1 MTGQPVKNEPPAGLS
16 ETEPPT
22 ARVEARGRVG
32 VFDQHSSPSVVVMVD
47 DSRLAVKAAMGDGR
61 AFEGIVERY
70 ERTIYNV
77 AYRMVRDEE
86 DAADITQT
94 VFIKVYKKLDSYDPD
109 RKFFSWLYRIAVN
122 ECLNH
127 LKKRKH
133 EVVADGDYAVSRQS
147 PWDDVAR
154 NERGEL
160 LEGALMD
167 LRPEYRVVIVLKY
180 FLEFSYREISDIA
193 GIPEK
198 TVKSRLFTARQQLR
212 DALMG
217 LGYRR

>member
-1 MTGQPVKNEPPAGLS
+1 M
-16 ETEPPT
+16 
-22 ARVEARGRVG
+22 
-32 VFDQHSSPSVVVMVD
+32 MD
-47 DSRLAVKAAMGDGR
+47 DSELAVRAAKGDKR
-61 AFEGIVERY
+61 AFEEIVKRY
-70 ERTIYNV
+70 EKTVYNL
-77 AYRMVRDEE
+77 AYRMVRDEQ

-94 VFIKVYKKLDSYDPD
+94 VFIKVHRKLDSYDPT

-122 ECLNH
+122 ECLNC
-127 LKKRKH
+127 LKKRRH
-133 EVVADGDYAVSRQS
+133 EVVADRDYAVSRQS

-154 NERGEL
+154 NERSEL

-167 LRPEYRVVIVLKY
+167 LRPEHRVVIVLKY
-180 FLEFSYREISDIA
+180 FLEFSYREISDIV

-198 TVKSRLFTARQQLR
+198 TVKSRLFTARQQLK

>member
-1 MTGQPVKNEPPAGLS
+1 
-16 ETEPPT
+16 
-22 ARVEARGRVG
+22 
-32 VFDQHSSPSVVVMVD
+32 MVD
-47 DSRLAVKAAMGDGR
+47 DSRLAVKAARGDGR
-61 AFEGIVERY
+61 AFEKIVKRY

-94 VFIKVYKKLDSYDPD
+94 VFIKVHRKLESYDPD

-122 ECLNH
+122 ECLNYI
-127 LKKRKH
+127 KKRKH
-133 EVVADGDYAVSRQS
+133 EVVADGDYAVTRLS

-154 NERGEL
+154 GERGEL

-167 LRPEYRVVIVLKY
+167 LKPEYRVVIVLKY

-193 GIPEK
+193 GVPEK
-198 TVKSRLFTARQQLR
+198 TVKSRLFTARQQMR

>member
-1 MTGQPVKNEPPAGLS
+1 
-16 ETEPPT
+16 
-22 ARVEARGRVG
+22 
-32 VFDQHSSPSVVVMVD
+32 MVD
-47 DSRLAVKAAMGDGR
+47 DSRLAVKAARGDGR
-61 AFEGIVERY
+61 AFEKIVDRY

-94 VFIKVYKKLDSYDPD
+94 VFIKVHRNLDRYDPD

-127 LKKRKH
+127 IKKRRH

-154 NERGEL
+154 GERSEL

-167 LRPEYRVVIVLKY
+167 LKPEYRVVIVLKY

-198 TVKSRLFTARQQLR
+198 TVKSRLFSARQQMR

>member
-1 MTGQPVKNEPPAGLS
+1 MPNTY
-16 ETEPPT
+16 T
-22 ARVEARGRVG
+22 AITKKDGDWWIGWIEEVPGVNCQERTHEELVRSLEVTLEEALDFNR
-32 VFDQHSSPSVVVMVD
+32 QE
-47 DSRLAVKAAMGDGR
+47 A
-61 AFEGIVERY
+61 IVERY
-70 ERTIYNV
+70 QRTIYNV
-77 AYRMVRDEE
+77 AYRMVRDEG

-94 VFIKVYKKLDSYDPD
+94 VFIKVYRKLDRYDPD

-122 ECLNH
+122 ECLNYI
-127 LKKRKH
+127 KKRKH
-133 EVVADGDYAVSRQS
+133 EVVADGDYAVSRMS

-154 NERGEL
+154 GERSEL

-167 LRPEYRVVIVLKY
+167 LKPEHRVVIVLKY

-198 TVKSRLFTARQQLR
+198 TVKSRLFTARRQMR

>member
-1 MTGQPVKNEPPAGLS
+1 
-16 ETEPPT
+16 
-22 ARVEARGRVG
+22 
-32 VFDQHSSPSVVVMVD
+32 MVD
-47 DSRLAVKAAMGDGR
+47 DSRLAVRAARGDGR

-70 ERTIYNV
+70 EKTVYNV

-86 DAADITQT
+86 DAADLTQA
-94 VFIKVYKKLDSYDPD
+94 VFIKVHRNLGRYDPE

-127 LKKRKH
+127 IKKHRH
-133 EVVADGDYAVSRQS
+133 EVVTDGDHAVSRHS
-147 PWDDVAR
+147 PWDDVDR
-154 NERGEL
+154 GERSEL
-160 LEGALMD
+160 LEGALMV
-167 LRPEYRVVIVLKY
+167 LKPEHRVVIVLKY

-198 TVKSRLFTARQQLR
+198 TVKSRLFSARQQMR

>member
-1 MTGQPVKNEPPAGLS
+1 
-16 ETEPPT
+16 
-22 ARVEARGRVG
+22 
-32 VFDQHSSPSVVVMVD
+32 MVD
-47 DSRLAVKAAMGDGR
+47 DAKLAIKASRGDGR
-61 AFEGIVERY
+61 AFEKIVERY

-94 VFIKVYKKLDSYDPD
+94 VFIKVHRNLDRYDPN

-127 LKKRKH
+127 IKKRRH
-133 EVVADGDYAVSRQS
+133 EVVADRDYAVSRHS
-147 PWDDVAR
+147 PWDDVAKG
-154 NERGEL
+154 ERSEL
-160 LEGALMD
+160 LESALMD
-167 LRPEYRVVIVLKY
+167 LKPDYRVVIVLKY
-180 FLEFSYREISDIA
+180 FLEFSYREIGDIV

-198 TVKSRLFTARQQLR
+198 TVKSRLFSARQQMR